1 MRLIKFMTV
10 AAVALSVAGAP
21 VLAQTAP
28 TAAAKLAQISGKD
41 IRKGAKSKAQ
51 SELAGG
57 SIILALLAAGL
68 VVTGIVIAADS
79 DDEPQSP

>member
-10 AAVALSVAGAP
+10 AAVALSLTGTP
-21 VLAQTAP
+21 VLAQAAP
-28 TAAAKLAQISGKD
+28 SAAAKLAQISGKD
-41 IRKGAKSKAQ
+41 IRKGAKSKSQ
-51 SELAGG
+51 SELSGG
-57 SIILALLAAGL
+57 SLLLALLAAGL

>member
-1 MRLIKFMTV
+1 MRLIKYLTA
-10 AAVALSVAGAP
+10 AAVALSVVGAP

-28 TAAAKLAQISGKD
+28 SPAAKLAQISGKN
-41 IRKGAKSKAQ
+41 IRKGDKSKAQ
-51 SELAGG
+51 SEIAGG

-68 VVTGIVIAADS
+68 VVTGIVIAADG

>member
-28 TAAAKLAQISGKD
+28 TAATKLAQISGKD
-41 IRKGAKSKAQ
+41 VRKGAKTQAQ
-51 SELAGG
+51 SDIRGG
-57 SIILALLAAGL
+57 SLILALLAAGL
-68 VVTGIVIAADS
+68 VITGVVIAADS